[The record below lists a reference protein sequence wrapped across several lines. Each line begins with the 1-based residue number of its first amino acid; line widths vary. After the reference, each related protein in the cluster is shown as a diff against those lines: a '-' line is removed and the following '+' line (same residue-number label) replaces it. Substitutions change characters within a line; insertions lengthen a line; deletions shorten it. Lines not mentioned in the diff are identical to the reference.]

1 MKIIQVVPQFL
12 LAGAETM
19 CQNLSIAL
27 HRAGH
32 TVIAVSFYR
41 NQTSITE
48 YLERSGIQVVYMD
61 KKPGPDISL
70 LFKLYRFFQQE
81 QPDVVHTHIGAS
93 MYALPAAIAAKVPR
107 VVHTVHNIAQKENGF
122 AGRQIN
128 KVCFKQFG
136 VVPVALSDI
145 VQETII
151 ETYGLDKSRIPIVLN
166 GVDLSKC
173 IPKDDYQGSAEF
185 KILHIGRFMDVKN
198 HALLLNTF
206 SKIVERHK
214 DIKLQ
219 LIGGGELLDPMKQLA
234 EQLGIAEKVEFLG
247 LQSDV
252 YPYLHDADVFVLPS
266 KYEGV
271 PMSLIEA
278 MGTGLPIIA
287 SAVGGVP
294 DMLTDGENALLIQPN
309 AEELEAAMEK
319 LYQNEMLRRRFG
331 EKALERSVAFSSEEM
346 ARRYERIYLE
356 GWRTVETR

>member
-1 MKIIQVVPQFL
+1 MKIIQVVPQFS

-61 KKPGPDISL
+61 KKPGPDVSL

-81 QPDVVHTHIGAS
+81 HPDVVHTHIGAS

-128 KVCFKQFG
+128 KVCFKHFG
-136 VVPVALSDI
+136 AIPVALSDI
-145 VQETII
+145 VQETIV
-151 ETYGLDKSRIPIVLN
+151 ETYGLDKSRIPVVLN

-173 IPKDDYQGSAEF
+173 VPKDDYQSCADF

-206 SKIVERHK
+206 SKIVKRHK

-219 LIGGGELLDPMKQLA
+219 LIGGGELFDPMKQLA
-234 EQLGIAEKVEFLG
+234 GQLGILEKVEFLG

-278 MGTGLPIIA
+278 MGTGLPIVA

-309 AEELEAAMEK
+309 AEELEEAMEK
-319 LYQNEMLRRRFG
+319 LYLDKNLRERLG
-331 EKALERSVAFSSEEM
+331 YKARVRSIFFLSTEM
-346 ARRYERIYLE
+346 ARKYADIYMR
-356 GWRTVETR
+356 GI